1 MDPAGRQHRS
11 PAGGPF
17 SNTAYSPAS
26 RDGVRSELVQ
36 KIATESPHL
45 LRRDV
50 ERVVNVVMGAMTE
63 ALGRGERVELRG
75 FGSFSVGRR
84 DARAGR
90 NPKTGESVEVGA
102 KLDPKFRASKIPLA
116 CMNGT
121 PGERFDGAANT
132 TRLVDY
138 SHE

>member
-1 MDPAGRQHRS
+1 M
-11 PAGGPF
+11 
-17 SNTAYSPAS
+17 
-26 RDGVRSELVQ
+26 VRSELVQ

-102 KLDPKFRASKIPLA
+102 KLAPKFRASKIPLA

-121 PGERFDGAANT
+121 SGERFDGET
-132 TRLVDY
+132 QPRTG
-138 SHE
+138 HG